1 MPPSAKLVQTKTKTK
16 QNELQMESNA
26 FGSSHL
32 PSQALVVLSEAASG
46 LHEALRGQRPFPSR
60 VSKIGTGKS
69 GPQTTADW
77 NRRPI
82 GWRGHIYDKS

>member
-1 MPPSAKLVQTKTKTK
+1 
-16 QNELQMESNA
+16 MESNA

-60 VSKIGTGKS
+60 VSRAQKLNLS
-69 GPQTTADW
+69 PSHPDS
-77 NRRPI
+77 R
-82 GWRGHIYDKS
+82 

>member
-1 MPPSAKLVQTKTKTK
+1 MRLCDGVGLSLIEFIAIYQGGK
-16 QNELQMESNA
+16 NELQMESNA

-60 VSKIGTGKS
+60 VSRAQAQKC
-69 GPQTTADW
+69 
-77 NRRPI
+77 
-82 GWRGHIYDKS
+82 